1 MNKHSWL
8 TSLFPRKV
16 PSPIGNELGQAKFR
30 VVNVSSFC
38 SYLVLAWYF
47 KWQAVPTSVAIG
59 ALGYIAYS
67 LLWVFIVR
75 FSIIDVTLRRTLA
88 AILDQALPAL
98 GMYLA
103 GYLAG
108 LVAWVPAL
116 GSIGSGLRFG
126 TRYTWLSSAVGGP
139 LMGAAFFL
147 SPDWQSVPAVA
158 TGIVLANVLV
168 PLYVVVL
175 VKRIEHD
182 KRTFELRA
190 AHFEAATKHD
200 SLTGLLNRAGFA
212 DVFKELSVLHAEQR
226 EMSAVL
232 LLDLDGFKTINDACG
247 HAAGDDVLRSVASS
261 LTGCLRTS
269 DKVARLGGDEFG
281 ILLRHITNDKSA
293 EWLAGKVL
301 SAITQVVTPRDDL
314 RLGASVGICVLPHPD
329 LHTFEDVLNA
339 ADRLMYEAKAAGKNQ
354 FRTLRCK
361 HIPEPIID

>member
-8 TSLFPRKV
+8 TSLFPRK
-16 PSPIGNELGQAKFR
+16 SPIGTELGQAKFR
-30 VVNVSSFC
+30 VLNVSSFC
-38 SYLVLAWYF
+38 LYLILAWHF
-47 KWQAVPTSVAIG
+47 KWQAVPANVAIG

-67 LLWVFIVR
+67 LLWLFVVR
-75 FSIIDVTLRRTLA
+75 FSIINVTLRRTLA

-139 LMGAAFFL
+139 LLGAAFFF
-147 SPDWQSVPAVA
+147 SPDWQSIPGVA
-158 TGIVLANVLV
+158 TGIVLSNVLL

-182 KRTFELRA
+182 KRAFELRA

-212 DVFKELSVLHAEQR
+212 DVFKEILVLDTEQR

-232 LLDLDGFKTINDACG
+232 LLDLDGFKAINDACG
-247 HAAGDDVLRSVASS
+247 HAAGDDVLKAVASS

-293 EWLAGKVL
+293 EWVAAKML
-301 SAITQVVTPRDDL
+301 SAITQVVTPRYDL
-314 RLGASVGICVLPHPD
+314 RLGASIGICILPHPD
-329 LHTFEDVLNA
+329 LHTCEDILKA

-361 HIPEPIID
+361 HTLAPIIE